1 MNKAK
6 IPEPDLDN
14 FLKQTLGDDIPPEAA
29 ARMNRHFL
37 RLKSTFD
44 RIEAPVESDRWL
56 RARGIVRQEVLAFAS
71 AIMLIAGG
79 VMHLCGNQS
88 VLAHSIE
95 RLKMVVTVSAGL
107 RQATSMDCTVR
118 IQGEDRDQSSYR
130 VRWGATGVTRVDIGS
145 TGREERTLWV
155 PDETVSMFPYARM
168 AVHSTGIA
176 TMPRDPVWRPAQ
188 EFLTPAMLAQ
198 NMEKRYGLMHAE
210 RRETDGRD
218 EFLLVGQENQQ
229 VIEIAIDAR
238 TYLPKKLKKYPLD
251 SSQTGDARTGFEE
264 VRFEWNQPISQEAL
278 APKSPVGN
286 P

>member
-6 IPEPDLDN
+6 NPGPDLDN
-14 FLKQTLGDDIPPEAA
+14 FLKQTLRDDIPPETA
-29 ARMNRHFL
+29 ARMNRYFL

-44 RIEAPVESDRWL
+44 RPEAPIESDRWL
-56 RARGIVRQEVLAFAS
+56 WVRGLFRQEALAFAS
-71 AIMLIAGG
+71 AVMLIAGG
-79 VMHLCGNQS
+79 VMHLDGHQS

-118 IQGEDRDQSSYR
+118 MQGIQSDQCSYR
-130 VRWGATGVTRVDIGS
+130 IRWGATGITRVDMDS
-145 TGREERTLWV
+145 AGREARTLWV
-155 PDETVSMFPYARM
+155 PDETVSTFPYARM
-168 AVHSTGIA
+168 AVRSTAIA
-176 TMPRDPVWRPAQ
+176 TRPREPVWQPAL

-198 NMEKRYGLMHAE
+198 NMERRYGLIQAE
-210 RRETDGRD
+210 RREKDGQD

-238 TYLPKKLKKYPLD
+238 TYLPIKLKKYPLD

-264 VRFEWNQPISQEAL
+264 VCFQWNQTISPEVLVLKPPA
-278 APKSPVGN
+278 GN